1 MQRVKR
7 HFDNLNLVRPF
18 FQGRGVGNKMNT
30 WFPSRVSPSACGG
43 FLHLEQQKNNNNKI
57 KNKNKNPVGFTKSVK
72 QGGTMRGRTFKLI
85 LPSNAYHGQK
95 REALLAP
102 GQVPCVWGPRFTL
115 LIKWGSESQSL
126 TESSQNQSTDH
137 MKIPKEGEG
146 LENKVDSDLCWYR
159 FLLLNWC
166 STESWR
172 LWTVAVAFQMALI
185 CPSPS
190 FYPPLPFSPPLSI
203 HQGLCSFLFCPPFR
217 IKKWELLPEA

>member
-1 MQRVKR
+1 LLQKLNGKFLILNYIQRYYNLRSPLLTRELLQQPSWLTLEMQRVKR

-102 GQVPCVWGPRFTL
+102 GQVPCV
-115 LIKWGSESQSL
+115 
-126 TESSQNQSTDH
+126 
-137 MKIPKEGEG
+137 
-146 LENKVDSDLCWYR
+146 
-159 FLLLNWC
+159 
-166 STESWR
+166 
-172 LWTVAVAFQMALI
+172 
-185 CPSPS
+185 
-190 FYPPLPFSPPLSI
+190 
-203 HQGLCSFLFCPPFR
+203 
-217 IKKWELLPEA
+217 